1 MIILRIN
8 FIRKTKFINGKIIG
22 QNLETF
28 SKERVKRQQEVG
40 AYFSETQIEA
50 VLMYVVGWGAS
61 NSFPWN
67 NSAASVQGLLVK
79 LKPRRDKHRLL
90 TVIKLLLIQEFFLH
104 I

>member
-40 AYFSETQIEA
+40 AYFSETWIEA
-50 VLMYVVGWGAS
+50 VLMYVVGRGGGQATLS
-61 NSFPWN
+61 RGITQQQPCR
-67 NSAASVQGLLVK
+67 AC
-79 LKPRRDKHRLL
+79 
-90 TVIKLLLIQEFFLH
+90 
-104 I
+104 

>member
-50 VLMYVVGWGAS
+50 VLMYVVG
-61 NSFPWN
+61 
-67 NSAASVQGLLVK
+67 
-79 LKPRRDKHRLL
+79 
-90 TVIKLLLIQEFFLH
+90 
-104 I
+104 